1 MNIQEAAKA
10 SGLPSDTI
18 RFYERRGVLPRPPRG
33 PNSYRAYAAEH
44 VATLRLAKGLR
55 QLGVRLE
62 DVRPILEVA
71 HSGAC
76 IDVRGQLVRTLQTV
90 VEEIDRKLSELT
102 ETRIHAAQLLAGLEM
117 MRPEDESVPGASAC
131 PCIEMV
137 TAS

>member
-1 MNIQEAAKA
+1 MNIREAAKA
-10 SGLPSDTI
+10 SGLTTDTI
-18 RFYERRGVLPRPPRG
+18 RFYEKKGVLPRPSRQT
-33 PNSYRAYAAEH
+33 NRYRSYAEEH

-76 IDVRGQLVRTLQTV
+76 SDVRGQLVTTLRTV

-102 ETRIHAAQLLAGLEM
+102 ETRMHAGQLLTGLEM

-137 TAS
+137 SAS